1 MADNTQNQDNFKEK
15 TSKIVEDISNLEFS
29 FLKVVDISKAFFASL
44 DNSSEVVKRI
54 ERYNTEIKNSF
65 IDISNLASRL
75 GTDYIKVSQ
84 VNDRIAKNSSKQS
97 EITTVLNNLTK
108 EYIANLSGVNAK
120 QIKNVNT
127 ESAIKGIKE
136 KVAKDGESSLGT
148 QERTFY
154 QLIKQ
159 LDALK
164 DQEKILSDVYAQVE
178 SGNKEF
184 TKTAVKGQ
192 GLKKIFD
199 QLNFIPFLS
208 SFMKFDIIADKFLIS
223 KKAGFGEL
231 KNQIKTIVTSPYFLA
246 AAGIL
251 AIVAAFKALVKAA
264 LDFEKHIVTISNNL
278 GFTRNAT
285 IGILDNFRKIS
296 DQNLVF
302 VKGLDS
308 AFLSVKNQAVA
319 TAELQEILGTNAMF
333 TNKMVQSQILL
344 TKQMGMSKEE
354 AAGIQ
359 KLSLLSGKSA
369 DDILQNAI
377 SQNKT
382 AISYRKIISD
392 ISKVNAEISVMY
404 KNNPEL
410 IAKAVIEANK
420 LGLSLEQT
428 QQISKSLLD
437 FETSIAGELEA
448 ELLTGQRFN
457 FEKARALALD
467 GKSVEAS
474 KELLDQMGG
483 LNGLTKL
490 NVIQR
495 ERLAASIGMS
505 AAELTNAAREQEVL
519 NKLGFQNK
527 QALEEQYELMRQRN
541 DVAGMAALKAEAE
554 KTEQGKVL
562 LQDIARANLQQ
573 RFQESVERIKQIF
586 TEIAAGP
593 IIKMIEGLARLL
605 QNTTLLKG
613 IFFTLTALATALAV
627 KIALATGGISLLVG
641 GLVAAGVM
649 GSMSYS
655 AGSNDQYTSGPTALP
670 AVSQTAAA
678 SSAASLNNRR
688 DLEQRMS
695 SMNPPTAETPASPTA
710 LNSRGD
716 LNQSMSPVDPLMAA
730 SYPATSP
737 NNRGGLDQRMSYMD
751 PLMSATTSAVRP
763 ASSEVSGLGR
773 YTSAVKPASPEIP
786 GLAKTTSAVKPTSP
800 EMASVPQVPYST
812 NNYGMPP
819 ANDRN
824 RDVAANTAQ
833 NKVIQNN
840 IVLTVDGIALTTAQ
854 NKVDV
859 SYA

>member
-1 MADNTQNQDNFKEK
+1 MADNTQNQDNFKDK

-29 FLKVVDISKAFFASL
+29 FLKVVDISKAFFDSL

-65 IDISNLASRL
+65 IDISSLASRL
-75 GTDYIKVSQ
+75 GTDYIKISQ
-84 VNDRIAKNSSKQS
+84 VNDRIAKNSSKQK
-97 EITTVLNNLTK
+97 EINTVLSNLTK
-108 EYIANLSGVNAK
+108 EYIANLSGVNAQ
-120 QIKNVNT
+120 QIKSINT
-127 ESAIKGIKE
+127 ESAIKTIKD

-164 DQEKILSDVYAQVE
+164 EQENTLSDIYAQVE
-178 SGNKEF
+178 AGNKEF
-184 TKTAVKGQ
+184 TKMSVKGQ
-192 GLKKIFD
+192 GLKRIFD

-208 SFMKFDIIADKFLIS
+208 SFMRFDIIADKFLIS
-223 KKAGFGEL
+223 KKAGFAEL
-231 KNQIKTIVTSPYFLA
+231 KSQIKTIVTSPYFLA

-251 AIVAAFKALVKAA
+251 AIVAALKALVKAA
-264 LDFEKHIVTISNNL
+264 LDFEKSIVAISNNL

-285 IGILDNFRKIS
+285 IGILDNFREIS
-296 DQNLVF
+296 FQTLIF

-308 AFLSVKNQAVA
+308 AFLSVKNQAAA

-333 TNKMVQSQILL
+333 TNRMVQSQILL

-448 ELLTGQRFN
+448 ELLTGRRFN

-519 NKLGFQNK
+519 NRLGFENK

-541 DVAGMAALKAEAE
+541 DVAGMAALKAQAE

-593 IIKMIEGLARLL
+593 IIKMLEGLARLL
-605 QNTTLLKG
+605 QNTTALKV
-613 IFFTLTALATALAV
+613 IFGGLTLLATALAA
-627 KIALATGGISLLVG
+627 KIALATGGLSLLIG
-641 GLVAAGVM
+641 GLVTAGVM
-649 GSMSYS
+649 GSGLASY
-655 AGSNDQYTSGPTALP
+655 GSNDQYTTGPTLP
-670 AVSQTAAA
+670 SLPSTATTSA
-678 SSAASLNNRR
+678 SINNRR

-695 SMNPPTAETPASPTA
+695 M
-710 LNSRGD
+710 
-716 LNQSMSPVDPLMAA
+716 
-730 SYPATSP
+730 
-737 NNRGGLDQRMSYMD
+737 
-751 PLMSATTSAVRP
+751 
-763 ASSEVSGLGR
+763 
-773 YTSAVKPASPEIP
+773 
-786 GLAKTTSAVKPTSP
+786 LAPMSP
-800 EMASVPQVPYST
+800 EMATVPQVPYST
-812 NNYGMPP
+812 NTATPQPTGVGNM
-819 ANDRN
+819 DT
-824 RDVAANTAQ
+824 AANTTQ

-840 IVLTVDGIALTTAQ
+840 IVLQVDGIAISTAQ
-854 NKVDV
+854 RKTDV